1 MDCVNLINYIFS
13 VALYKKRVNQTRVN
27 RELPVFT
34 KRKDIARN
42 YNFQF
47 KGEQIEIVDEYKYLG
62 VTLNYNGSFKVCQEN
77 LCNQGRRTMYSLIA
91 KCRKFNLPIDLQLEL
106 FDAMV
111 LPIITYGCE
120 IWGYRVYKVIEVVHL
135 TFLKHILGVRKT
147 TCNSMVYGELG
158 KYPVITHI
166 KSRILGYW
174 LRLINGKQKKT
185 ELYNV

>member
-1 MDCVNLINYIFS
+1 M
-13 VALYKKRVNQTRVN
+13 
-27 RELPVFT
+27 
-34 KRKDIARN
+34 
-42 YNFQF
+42 
-47 KGEQIEIVDEYKYLG
+47 G

-106 FDAMV
+106 FVAMV

-174 LRLINGKQKKT
+174 LRSINGKQRKLSCIMYKCLLKLHD
-185 ELYNV
+185 ENSFKSPWIKFVKYL